1 MSQNHYHA
9 RLAAAA
15 LLKMA
20 KATSDP
26 AFAERLV
33 ETAADLKEQVG
44 ELPRPDTPRAP
55 DVETESDV
63 ETAAQRSP
71 EVDP

>member
-1 MSQNHYHA
+1 VSQNHYHA

-20 KATSDP
+20 KTTSDR
-26 AFAERLV
+26 AFAGGLV
-33 ETAADLKEQVG
+33 ETAADLREQVG
-44 ELPRPDTPRAP
+44 ELPRPDTPKAP
-55 DVETESDV
+55 DVETEADL
-63 ETAAQRSP
+63 TASHGSP

>member
-1 MSQNHYHA
+1 MSRQHSHA

-26 AFAERLV
+26 RIVAGLV
-33 ETAADLKEQVG
+33 DAAAVLKDQAG
-44 ELPRPDTPRAP
+44 ELPAP
-55 DVETESDV
+55 ETE
-63 ETAAQRSP
+63 AKPKRP
-71 EVDP
+71 LDPQ

>member
-20 KATSDP
+20 KTASDP
-26 AFAERLV
+26 AFAAGLV
-33 ETAADLKEQVG
+33 EAAADLKEQVG
-44 ELPRPDTPRAP
+44 ELPRPDTPKAP
-55 DVETESDV
+55 DVETERDA
-63 ETAAQRSP
+63 EAER
-71 EVDP
+71 